1 MKKSCERTLPGQ
13 NLIFAIYSMECIWTQ
28 VRTCVNR
35 INTLWQWFPTY
46 APRHTSAPRGVFRC
60 AAKNIEVKF
69 NQVHVRFK
77 KFHAADVS
85 QYGTVT
91 ILLVVIELFLVGE
104 CIIQV
109 NLRLNKV
116 RCVAA
121 LRKIMHEI
129 NGDCDIYK
137 H

>member
-1 MKKSCERTLPGQ
+1 MAERE
-13 NLIFAIYSMECIWTQ
+13 SDRVE
-28 VRTCVNR
+28 
-35 INTLWQWFPTY
+35 QWFPTY
-46 APRHTSAPRGVFRC
+46 APRHTSAPRDVIRC

-69 NQVHVRFK
+69 NQVRFK

-85 QYGTVT
+85 QYGTLT

-109 NLRLNKV
+109 YLRLNKV
-116 RCVAA
+116 RCVAT
-121 LRKIMHEI
+121 LCKIMHEI
-129 NGDCDIYK
+129 NSDCDIYK

>member
-1 MKKSCERTLPGQ
+1 MLLCSIYRCE
-13 NLIFAIYSMECIWTQ
+13 LIG
-28 VRTCVNR
+28 
-35 INTLWQWFPTY
+35 QWFPTY
-46 APRHTSAPRGVFRC
+46 APRHTSVPRDVIRC

-69 NQVHVRFK
+69 NQVRFK

-85 QYGTVT
+85 QYGTLT

-109 NLRLNKV
+109 YLRLNKV
-116 RCVAA
+116 RCVVA
-121 LRKIMHEI
+121 LCKIMHEI
-129 NGDCDIYK
+129 NSDCDIYK